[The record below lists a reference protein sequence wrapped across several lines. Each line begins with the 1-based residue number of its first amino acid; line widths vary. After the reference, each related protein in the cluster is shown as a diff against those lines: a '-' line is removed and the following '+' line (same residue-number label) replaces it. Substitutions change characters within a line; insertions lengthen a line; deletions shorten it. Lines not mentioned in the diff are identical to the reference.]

1 VEVSMSKE
9 KDTPKIIK
17 NKKKIYQHE
26 NNTSE
31 IGTDNKIISLLD
43 EETEVNSDGNKN
55 SLIHMGCSNSC

>member
-1 VEVSMSKE
+1 MSKE
-9 KDTPKIIK
+9 KKTPNLSN

-26 NNTSE
+26 NKTSE
-31 IGTDNKIISLLD
+31 IETDNKIISLLD